1 MSFPRA
7 VRQVPEPLARALG
20 HAVEALDG
28 LRTRSAWHWV
38 DLGRLFGCLEAGG
51 GVAGGA
57 NGGAGG
63 RKQEAGGSGGAT
75 PGGVSIKRV
84 AVA

>member
-1 MSFPRA
+1 MPCHVASCV

-38 DLGRLFGCLEAGG
+38 DLGVLFGCLEAGG
-51 GVAGGA
+51 GVTGGA
-57 NGGAGG
+57 AG
-63 RKQEAGGSGGAT
+63 RKQEAGGSGSAT
-75 PGGVSIKRV
+75 PRGVSIKRA